1 MKLLFK
7 ILTLLPF
14 KFNRKLGAFI
24 GYLFNLGG
32 KNKRLTQQNINL
44 CFPDLQK
51 NKQDSIVK
59 HSLVELGKSIT
70 ESFFIWGRSFNDNM
84 NYVSSIAGLELIKNN
99 KPTIL
104 LVPHFGGFEIT
115 GRVLSLTRP
124 TTFLYQKAKN
134 KDIDALIFNARNQEN
149 LTMVATNNKGVAQL
163 SKVLK
168 DGGMIGILPDQYPKQ
183 GGVEVD
189 FFNLPTKTTTL
200 LAKLANKYQA
210 EVLLTYCLRN
220 DTGYDIVIEKADIL
234 SGNTLESTAKMNSI
248 IQKLVEKYPEQYI
261 WNYKK
266 FRNFYNYNN

>member
-7 ILTLLPF
+7 ILTSLSFSL
-14 KFNRKLGAFI
+14 NRILGVCI

-44 CFPDLQK
+44 CFPNLQK

-84 NYVSSIAGLELIKNN
+84 NYVSSITRLELIKNN